1 MRTVTPAGST
11 RTWLPPLA
19 LAVAFVAVVEGLS
32 LVEFLP
38 VPVALLVALGWGVGI
53 GLLATWLR
61 GRATLAAWLEDG
73 LVALGVVTMALF
85 AFGGAAGLLML
96 DAALESP
103 TLTGQTLVLMFL
115 PSIPVAILGNVPT
128 ELVVIPMLLVLGWRP
143 GRRRILIVVAAA
155 LYFVHRVW
163 TYLVFSSARLDFAET
178 ERSTTPLTEA
188 ERERLGSALHVD
200 DPRWILN
207 LVIFAVFLLAAHFS
221 RVREPR
227 TPARSVGS

>member
-1 MRTVTPAGST
+1 MRTVTPVGST
-11 RTWLPPLA
+11 RKWLPPLA

-143 GRRRILIVVAAA
+143 GRRRILVVVAAA

-221 RVREPR
+221 RVREAR
-227 TPARSVGS
+227 APARSVGS